1 MVMKPALS
9 LISPSSELTHRY
21 PNGECINTSC
31 VHPTFART
39 ALTNDWTRRIDKQRL
54 LEPEEVA
61 GPVVEQVLNGRS
73 GQIYCPSWMSVS
85 TGVRGWPL
93 WLAEGL
99 RARVEKQV
107 GLGR

>member
-1 MVMKPALS
+1 MTIALD
-9 LISPSSELTHRY
+9 LTISSSELTHRY

-39 ALTNDWTRRIDKQRL
+39 ALTNDWTRRIQKQRL

-61 GPVVEQVLNGRS
+61 GPVVEQVLKGKS
-73 GQIYCPSWMSVS
+73 GQIYCPAWMSSS

-99 RARVEKQV
+99 RARVEKEV
-107 GLGR
+107 GLGK